1 MSRQFKKTEMKSL
14 FFIYLLIG
22 TSVILTFRNDGL
34 FVSSADVVEDEVED
48 DVDVEGE
55 ETAVTEEG
63 DEDDDDEGGSEGDAS
78 PGASPDAD
86 TTILFT
92 RPVTS
97 SANLELPAGNVVE
110 LLIGFSNKGQQEFV
124 LEAVDA
130 SFRYPMDFAFH
141 IQNFSTI
148 AYNKVVAPTHEA
160 TLAYSF
166 IPSEAFAGRPFGL
179 SVNLHYRDSLS
190 GAIYR
195 ESVYNE
201 TVQVV
206 ELEEGLDGETF
217 FLYVFLA
224 ACAVLLLVAGQQ
236 LLASSVGRSGGSGG
250 RRTGTAGGLVNS
262 LRGKGSGGSYHM
274 ETGTHNPNDVDYDW
288 VPTQMLNN
296 LSKSPKQI
304 KQSPRQ
310 RKAKRAAGSDD

>member
-1 MSRQFKKTEMKSL
+1 MKMRNL
-14 FFIYLLIG
+14 LLIYLLVG
-22 TSVILTFRNDGL
+22 SSVILTINNGAV
-34 FVSSADVVEDEVED
+34 FVNSEDAVEDEVED

-63 DEDDDDEGGSEGDAS
+63 EEEEEDEGGSEGDAS
-78 PGASPDAD
+78 PGASLDAD

-92 RPVTS
+92 KPVTATGS
-97 SANLELPAGNVVE
+97 LELPAGNLVE
-110 LLIGFSNKGQQEFV
+110 LLIGFSNKGEQEFV

-148 AYNKVVAPTHEA
+148 AYNKVVPPSQEA

-166 IPSEAFAGRPFGL
+166 IPSETFAGRPFGL

-190 GAIYR
+190 GAVYK

-224 ACAVLLLVAGQQ
+224 ACAVLMLVAGQQ
-236 LLASSVGRSGGSGG
+236 LLASSVGRSGGGGG
-250 RRTGTAGGLVNS
+250 RRSGAGGLVGS
-262 LRGKGSGGSYHM
+262 LRGKGSGNYHM
-274 ETGTHNPNDVDYDW
+274 ETGTNNPNDVDYDW
-288 VPTQMLNN
+288 VPPQMLNN

-310 RKAKRAAGSDD
+310 RKAKRSAGADD

>member
-1 MSRQFKKTEMKSL
+1 MQKSVL
-14 FFIYLLIG
+14 ICIILSGICLLA
-22 TSVILTFRNDGL
+22 F
-34 FVSSADVVEDEVED
+34 SSGPLCVAAADVVEDEVED

-55 ETAVTEEG
+55 ETAVTEETDD
-63 DEDDDDEGGSEGDAS
+63 DEDDGGADGDS
-78 PGASPDAD
+78 TPGSSPDAD

-92 RPVTS
+92 KPVS
-97 SANLELPAGNVVE
+97 SSSSLELPGGNVVE
-110 LLIGFSNKGQQEFV
+110 LLIGFSNKGAQDFI

-141 IQNFSTI
+141 IQNYSTI
-148 AYNKVVAPTHEA
+148 AYNKVVAPSHEA

-190 GAIYR
+190 GAVFR

-206 ELEEGLDGETF
+206 EVEEGLDGETF

-224 ACAVLLLVAGQQ
+224 ACAVLMLVAGQQ
-236 LLASSVGRSGGSGG
+236 LLASSVGRSGAGSGS
-250 RRTGTAGGLVNS
+250 RRAAAGLVNS
-262 LRGKGSGGSYHM
+262 LRGKGGGHHM
-274 ETGTHNPNDVDYDW
+274 ETGTSKPNDVDYDW

-296 LSKSPKQI
+296 MSKSPKQI